1 MVFLYRITIIQTL
14 SEDIEMENT
23 IGEYKGTTTVAAV
36 CNDGV
41 IMATDTRATMGSYV
55 ASKHAKKVY
64 QITDQLAMTIA
75 GGVAAAQRVV
85 DILKVN
91 AKLYDLEKGRPM
103 PVSAAAMLVSN
114 ILFSNREVGA
124 PLPLQALIGGVDLTG
139 PPVYNLDPYGSLTEE
154 KMVSTGSGSPF
165 AYGVLEDRFKEDST
179 VAEMAPIVVKAVD
192 SAMKRDVASGDNFDV
207 AVITSDGF
215 KELSEEEKIALLE
228 S

>member
-1 MVFLYRITIIQTL
+1 
-14 SEDIEMENT
+14 MENT

-41 IMATDTRATMGSYV
+41 IMATDTRATMGNYV

-91 AKLYDLEKGRPM
+91 AKLYYLEKGRPM
-103 PVSAAAMLVSN
+103 PVAAAAMLVSN
-114 ILFSNREVGA
+114 ILFSNRAVGA
-124 PLPLQALIGGVDLTG
+124 PLPLQALIGGMDLTG
-139 PPVYNLDPYGSLTEE
+139 PHVFNLDPYGSLTEE

-165 AYGVLEDRFKEDST
+165 AYGVLEDRYKEGST